1 MDAGAADPLR
11 VARPEEGEE
20 KPKPTENQDDGY
32 ETSNS
37 GEAARRKPSSAE
49 GSPAPPAEPSP
60 PPDPPYE
67 PLMRH
72 YEPEPEPYRHF
83 EPPAPPPP
91 HQPEPQ
97 HYQHFPFP
105 KYGGEPYAFKRE
117 PEMPY
122 DMSQHQQHQ
131 YQGMQKRDEDMYN
144 GIKRECED
152 PYSFVEEEAMC
163 AMLAAPQHHAAPP
176 HMHHEHDHHAHDH
189 HMMHPHQMMLN
200 QPKKRGRKKKIK
212 DENGMEIKADGVLD
226 GSLVPRPVKERKKH
240 DRFNGMSE
248 EEVSRR
254 TLPDHLAENL
264 DIIIIGINP
273 GLFAAYK
280 GHHYAGPGNHFWKCL
295 YLSGLTREQMS
306 ADEDYKLLNF
316 GIGFTNMVARPT
328 KGSADLTRREIKE
341 GSAILLEKL
350 QTFRPKVAVFNG
362 KLIYEVFSGKKDFC
376 FGKQPDTIAG
386 TNTYM
391 WVMPSS
397 SARCAQLPRA
407 ADKVPFYAALKKF
420 RDYLNGLVPHVDEA
434 ELVFP
439 DNTSRRPQE
448 EMEIRRLTMEPEPG
462 DTIILEDG
470 TEVPLKKKRG
480 RPKKVKLEN
489 GETAP
494 ATPRA
499 PRAPRP
505 PPQLDPA
512 AGDQPPKKKRGRPKK
527 IRPEEQ
533 QFLLQHQQHQQQ
545 QQQQG
550 GALVQQ
556 GGALSSLAPL
566 HAHAHA
572 HEAGYLHHAAAPP
585 GDFPPQLPS
594 PLAQGSLLYPHQ
606 QHQQINNDAPNY
618 FQQQQ
623 PNQGMESPLDVS
635 NPLAGMGRGYSSPGG
650 GYAASPRGVYA
661 SPRSQGYS
669 PSPARPA
676 GTPQPQFPSSPAAFS
691 APSPPRAGAGGAGGY
706 GSPAPRPAPF
716 SGRSPLY
723 AHSPAPYQHQQAQK
737 SPAPQARFSQ
747 SPHPH
752 HPHPYSHSP
761 APQFESPQ
769 AQGRPFSRS
778 PAPGGG
784 GAPFPAASPA
794 GAGALHSYTPSP
806 AHTPYSQHSSPAP
819 APRTPTYSEPAHFAG
834 GAFGGE
840 LSSDIGAAI
849 SSPAPVSPAM
859 QLDFEPPR
867 DREPEQDASPMG
879 STDMHPGSNSNS
891 SLSDYNKTSAGSE
904 MSPAGVGGGGFGAA
918 LYDAEARLQYP
929 HALHHTHSPTQD
941 KDHYHYRQD
950 QGAGVADSPRLDQLH
965 QHPSMYPS
973 NFNSRSSPGAGGGGG
988 GGGEAGF
995 SPLGAAFRPPD
1006 THTPHTPHTPHG
1018 DHTPHHHQPGSPGE
1032 YAGAV
1037 KPKAQD
1043 VASKSLSGLESLVD
1057 QIPSIAEGPG
1067 AGVGGAGAGGA
1078 GTPAGATPSAD
1089 QAPAAVT
1096 ALPDYASALYPPYG
1110 AYGGAAYG
1118 NNGYGAPFVGYGGGW
1133 GTAVM
1138 RPTPGYLS
1146 EWQYGYPAGVPP
1158 AYAPYNAPYYNGYAG
1173 PPPAHHQ
1180 QAHYLSAPPLIDLH
1194 KNGEHSAGVPAVPSV
1209 PSVPSVGFGGFC

>member
-1 MDAGAADPLR
+1 MLCLTGYEFLGSNNTPGVAAPS
-11 VARPEEGEE
+11 AREEGEE

-49 GSPAPPAEPSP
+49 GSPAPPAAPSP

-67 PLMRH
+67 PLLRH

-91 HQPEPQ
+91 QPEPQ
-97 HYQHFPFP
+97 YQHFPFP
-105 KYGGEPYAFKRE
+105 KYAGDPYAFKRE
-117 PEMPY
+117 PEVPY
-122 DMSQHQQHQ
+122 DMSQHHQ
-131 YQGMQKRDEDMYN
+131 YAQGKRDDDLYN
-144 GIKRECED
+144 GIKRECDD

-163 AMLAAPQHHAAPP
+163 AMLGQPQPHAVP
-176 HMHHEHDHHAHDH
+176 HLPHHDH
-189 HMMHPHQMMLN
+189 HMLHPHQLLLN

-212 DENGMEIKADGVLD
+212 DENGPLSGVNYMCMEMKPEGGLEGV
-226 GSLVPRPVKERKKH
+226 VARPVKERKKH

-420 RDYLNGLVPHVDEA
+420 RDYLNGLVPHVDEH

-489 GETAP
+489 GEVAP
-494 ATPRA
+494 AAPRQ

-505 PPQLDPA
+505 PPSLDPS
-512 AGDQPPKKKRGRPKK
+512 DQPPKKKRGRPKK

-533 QFLLQHQQHQQQ
+533 QFLLQHQQHQQHQ
-545 QQQQG
+545 QQQQVSGTNAMVQQSSGLSALQPVAGHG
-550 GALVQQ
+550 GA
-556 GGALSSLAPL
+556 
-566 HAHAHA
+566 AHD
-572 HEAGYLHHAAAPP
+572 GYLA
-585 GDFPPQLPS
+585 DFPAPMYHQQH
-594 PLAQGSLLYPHQ
+594 APHQ
-606 QHQQINNDAPNY
+606 QLTNDAGNY
-618 FQQQQ
+618 FQQQP
-623 PNQGMESPLDVS
+623 PNSGMESPLEVS
-635 NPLAGMGRGYSSPGG
+635 APLGMTRAYGSPGAYG
-650 GYAASPRGVYA
+650 SPRGVYA

-676 GTPQPQFPSSPAAFS
+676 GTPQPAELLHAFPASPAAFP
-691 APSPPRAGAGGAGGY
+691 AVSPRRLGLWLARAVC
-706 GSPAPRPAPF
+706 
-716 SGRSPLY
+716 GRSPLY
-723 AHSPAPYQHQQAQK
+723 AHSPAPYAPQH
-737 SPAPQARFSQ
+737 SPAPPPARYAM
-747 SPHPH
+747 SPAQH
-752 HPHPYSHSP
+752 YSHSP
-761 APQFESPQ
+761 APVQ
-769 AQGRPFSRS
+769 APRPYSRS
-778 PAPGGG
+778 PAPGSGTT
-784 GAPFPAASPA
+784 PFPAASPA
-794 GAGALHSYTPSP
+794 ALHSYTPSP

-819 APRTPTYSEPAHFAG
+819 SRTPTYTDTHHFAPQG
-834 GAFGGE
+834 GSGTSGSGSGSGYGGE
-840 LSSDIGAAI
+840 LSHEIGAAI
-849 SSPAPVSPAM
+849 SSPAAASPVA
-859 QLDFEPPR
+859 LDFEPPR
-867 DREPEQDASPMG
+867 DTPGRDSPMG

-904 MSPAGVGGGGFGAA
+904 MSPAGVGGASFGGA
-918 LYDAEARLQYP
+918 LYDGEARL
-929 HALHHTHSPTQD
+929 H
-941 KDHYHYRQD
+941 DHYYRQD
-950 QGAGVADSPRLDQLH
+950 QGGGVGDSPRLDQMH
-965 QHPSMYPS
+965 QHQSSMYPN
-973 NFNSRSSPGAGGGGG
+973 NFNRSPPA
-988 GGGEAGF
+988 GGGEAF

-1006 THTPHTPHTPHG
+1006 AHTPHTPHTPHD
-1018 DHTPHHHQPGSPGE
+1018 DHQQHLHQPGSPGE

-1067 AGVGGAGAGGA
+1067 AGAG
-1078 GTPAGATPSAD
+1078 PAPPAPPE
-1089 QAPAAVT
+1089 QAPAAVA
-1096 ALPDYASALYPPYG
+1096 ALPDYAPALYPPYG
-1110 AYGGAAYG
+1110 AYGGTAYG
-1118 NNGYGAPFVGYGGGW
+1118 NNGYGAPFVGYGSGW

-1146 EWQYGYPAGVPP
+1146 EWQYGYPAGVP
-1158 AYAPYNAPYYNGYAG
+1158 AGYAPYNAPYYNGYAG

-1194 KNGEHSAGVPAVPSV
+1194 KNGEHASVAAVPAV